1 MPVHVMVVGGG
12 IIGLAVARA
21 LRAGGHDVTVCEKEP
36 GWAAHQTGRNSG
48 VI

>member
-1 MPVHVMVVGGG
+1 MHVMVVGGG

-21 LRAGGHDVTVCEKEP
+21 LRVGGHDVTVCEKEP

-48 VI
+48 